1 VPADIR
7 LPEETVSAPA
17 ASGPAAGR
25 GDEALREQLHR
36 TSELVAA
43 QRLPEAELE
52 LLRAQADAPH
62 DLRILKLLALVRF
75 KLGRLAEA
83 RQIYREAAQ
92 IAPEDAAIRLNLGL
106 IALKLDWFEEAVT
119 ELEATVRLR
128 PEDRRAWSYLG
139 YACARTGARG
149 QAAAAFR
156 RAGQH
161 ELAAEMER
169 VATTSFSASAEDGT
183 DAAESDRARATDAG
197 PVTPRPELRTQA
209 SDAVMPTQSSPAS
222 GSGEIVSLSAF
233 ALARMLAPPP
243 APTPMAW
250 LGRGVLRF
258 AATGETYVRES
269 ALLAAFGGADLLPAR
284 RRMRGHLLGETL
296 TSQGGRFLRLAGNGD
311 LWLSPRRPGRA
322 LFALSLE
329 RDVLYLRD
337 EHVMAWGDELVW
349 EWGRVPGGGPSLLQ
363 FRGTGRVVVT
373 AAPDELVAVRLSE
386 GDSLAVLAWRL
397 VGWVGRVVAQSL
409 VGREGESGD
418 AYVTCAGVG
427 VVLLSKHGE
436 STQSDHGS
444 TQPCDDGAGTD
455 RPGGPVLHRQ
465 LQPGP

>member
-1 VPADIR
+1 MPADIH
-7 LPEETVSAPA
+7 LPEESVSAA
-17 ASGPAAGR
+17 AIPGPAAGR
-25 GDEALREQLHR
+25 EDDVLREQLHR
-36 TSELVAA
+36 TSELVVA

-62 DLRILKLLALVRF
+62 DLRVLKLLALVRF

-92 IAPEDAAIRLNLGL
+92 IAPDDAAIRLNLGL

-169 VATTSFSASAEDGT
+169 VATTSASASEEAGVGAVAPDH
-183 DAAESDRARATDAG
+183 ARAADTGSA
-197 PVTPRPELRTQA
+197 TPRPELRTQVL
-209 SDAVMPTQSSPAS
+209 DAVMPAPPSPAP

-233 ALARMLAPPP
+233 ALARMLAPAPEP
-243 APTPMAW
+243 AALAW
-250 LGRGVLRF
+250 LGQGVVRF
-258 AATGETYVRES
+258 AASSETYVRES
-269 ALLAAFGGADLLPAR
+269 ALLAALGGVELLPAR
-284 RRMRGHLLGETL
+284 RRMRGHLLGDTL
-296 TSQGGRFLRLAGNGD
+296 TSQGEQFLRLAGNGD
-311 LWLSPRRPGRA
+311 LWLSSWRPGRA

-337 EHVMAWGDELVW
+337 EQVVAWGDELVW
-349 EWGRVPGGGPSLLQ
+349 EWGRVPGGGPALLQ

-373 AAPDELVAVRLSE
+373 AGSEELVAVRLGE
-386 GDSLAVLAWRL
+386 GDSLAVLGRRL
-397 VGWVGRVVAQSL
+397 CGWVGRVVAQSL
-409 VGREGESGD
+409 ARPENQIGD

-436 STQSDHGS
+436 PTQPDHGS
-444 TQPCDDGAGTD
+444 AQPGDNSAGAD
-455 RPGGPVLHRQ
+455 RPGGSVLHR
-465 LQPGP
+465 

>member
-1 VPADIR
+1 MS
-7 LPEETVSAPA
+7 VSAL
-17 ASGPAAGR
+17 SGAAAGR
-25 GDEALREQLHR
+25 EDDALLQQLRR
-36 TSELVAA
+36 TSELVVA

-62 DLRILKLLALVRF
+62 DLRVLKLLALVRF

-106 IALKLDWFEEAVT
+106 IALKLDWFDEAVT
-119 ELEATVRLR
+119 ELETTVRLR
-128 PEDRRAWSYLG
+128 PDDRRAWSYLG

-169 VATTSFSASAEDGT
+169 VASTSFSASEEEATGAVEP
-183 DAAESDRARATDAG
+183 DRARATDQG
-197 PVTPRPELRTQA
+197 PATPRPELRTQVLD
-209 SDAVMPTQSSPAS
+209 SVVPARP
-222 GSGEIVSLSAF
+222 GPAPGPGEIVALSAF
-233 ALARMLAPPP
+233 ALARMLAPAPEP
-243 APTPMAW
+243 APLSW
-250 LGRGVLRF
+250 LGQGVLRF
-258 AATGETYVRES
+258 AATNDSYVRES
-269 ALLAAFGGADLLPAR
+269 ALLAALGGVELLPAR
-284 RRMRGHLLGETL
+284 RRMRGQLLGETL

-311 LWLSPRRPGRA
+311 LWLSPWRPGRA
-322 LFALSLE
+322 LFALSLD

-337 EHVMAWGDELVW
+337 EHVVAWGDELVW
-349 EWGRVPGGGPSLLQ
+349 EWGRVPGGGPTLLQ

-409 VGREGESGD
+409 VGREGEPGD

-436 STQSDHGS
+436 SARPNHGS
-444 TQPCDDGAGTD
+444 TQRRDDGAGAD
-455 RPGGPVLHRQ
+455 RPGGSVLHR
-465 LQPGP
+465 

>member
-1 VPADIR
+1 MPADID
-7 LPEETVSAPA
+7 LPEESVSAPA
-17 ASGPAAGR
+17 TPGHGAVR
-25 GDEALREQLHR
+25 DDQALREQLHR
-36 TSELVAA
+36 TSELVVA

-52 LLRAQADAPH
+52 LLRAQAEAPH
-62 DLRILKLLALVRF
+62 DLRVLKLLALVRF

-92 IAPEDAAIRLNLGL
+92 IAPDDAAIRLNLGL

-128 PEDRRAWSYLG
+128 PDDRRAWSYLG

-169 VATTSFSASAEDGT
+169 VTTTSSSAPGEEGT
-183 DAAESDRARATDAG
+183 AVVAPDPARAADMG
-197 PVTPRPELRTQA
+197 PATPRPELRAQVF
-209 SDAVMPTQSSPAS
+209 DALTPAPP
-222 GSGEIVSLSAF
+222 GPAHEAGEIVSLSAF
-233 ALARMLAPPP
+233 TLARMLAPAPEP
-243 APTPMAW
+243 APLAW
-250 LGRGVLRF
+250 LGQGVLRF
-258 AATGETYVRES
+258 AATGETFVRES
-269 ALLAAFGGADLLPAR
+269 ALLAALGGVVLLPAR

-296 TSQGGRFLRLAGNGD
+296 TSQDGRFLRLAGAGD
-311 LWLSPRRPGRA
+311 LWLSPWRPGGA

-329 RDVLYLRD
+329 RDVLYLCD
-337 EHVMAWGDELVW
+337 EHVVAWGDELVW
-349 EWGRVPGGGPSLLQ
+349 EWGRVPGGGPALLQ

-373 AAPDELVAVRLSE
+373 AAPDELVAARLSE
-386 GDSLAVLAWRL
+386 GDSLAVLGRRL
-397 VGWVGRVVAQSL
+397 LGWVGRVVAQGMA
-409 VGREGESGD
+409 GREGDPAD
-418 AYVTCAGVG
+418 AYVTCSGVG

-444 TQPCDDGAGTD
+444 AQPRDDVAGAD
-455 RPGGPVLHRQ
+455 RPGGSVLHR
-465 LQPGP
+465 

>member
-1 VPADIR
+1 VSANID
-7 LPEETVSAPA
+7 LPEESVSAPA
-17 ASGPAAGR
+17 LSEPAAGR
-25 GDEALREQLHR
+25 EDGALREQLHR
-36 TSELVAA
+36 TSELVVA

-52 LLRAQADAPH
+52 LLRAQAESPH
-62 DLRILKLLALVRF
+62 DLRVLKLLALVRF

-106 IALKLDWFEEAVT
+106 IALKLDWFDEAVT
-119 ELEATVRLR
+119 ELETTVRLR

-169 VATTSFSASAEDGT
+169 VATTSSSASEEDGT
-183 DAAESDRARATDAG
+183 AMVQPDRARAAEMG
-197 PVTPRPELRTQA
+197 PATPRPELRSQVL
-209 SDAVMPTQSSPAS
+209 DAVMPAEPGPVP

-233 ALARMLAPPP
+233 AMARMLAPAPEP
-243 APTPMAW
+243 APLAW

-258 AATGETYVRES
+258 AATSETYVRES
-269 ALLAAFGGADLLPAR
+269 ALLAALGGVELLPAR

-311 LWLSPRRPGRA
+311 LWLSPWRPGCA
-322 LFALSLE
+322 LLALSLD

-337 EHVMAWGDELVW
+337 EHVVAWGDELVW
-349 EWGRVPGGGPSLLQ
+349 EWGRVPGGGPALLQ
-363 FRGTGRVVVT
+363 FRGTGRVVVS
-373 AAPDELVAVRLSE
+373 AGPDELVAVRLSE
-386 GDSLAVLAWRL
+386 GDSLAVLGWRL
-397 VGWVGRVVAQSL
+397 LGWVGRVVAQSMA
-409 VGREGESGD
+409 GRDGEPGD

-436 STQSDHGS
+436 STQPDHGPA
-444 TQPCDDGAGTD
+444 QPRNDGAGAD
-455 RPGGPVLHRQ
+455 RTGGSVLHR
-465 LQPGP
+465 

>member
-1 VPADIR
+1 VPGDIH
-7 LPEETVSAPA
+7 LPEESISAVA
-17 ASGPAAGR
+17 ISGPGAGR
-25 GDEALREQLHR
+25 EDDVLREQLHR
-36 TSELVAA
+36 TSELVVA

-62 DLRILKLLALVRF
+62 DLRVLKLLALVRF

-106 IALKLDWFEEAVT
+106 IALKLDWFDEAVT
-119 ELEATVRLR
+119 ELETTVRLR

-139 YACARTGARG
+139 YACARTGARA

-169 VATTSFSASAEDGT
+169 VATTSASAAEDAGVG
-183 DAAESDRARATDAG
+183 AVEAERARAVDVG
-197 PVTPRPELRTQA
+197 PATPRPELRTQVL
-209 SDAVMPTQSSPAS
+209 DGVMPVPPSPAP

-233 ALARMLAPPP
+233 ALARMLAPAPEP
-243 APTPMAW
+243 AALAW
-250 LGRGVLRF
+250 LGHGVVHF
-258 AATGETYVRES
+258 AASNETYVRES
-269 ALLAAFGGADLLPAR
+269 ALLAALGGVELVPAR
-284 RRMRGHLLGETL
+284 RRMRGHLLGEAMTA
-296 TSQGGRFLRLAGNGD
+296 QGER
-311 LWLSPRRPGRA
+311 WRPGRA
-322 LFALSLE
+322 LYALSLE

-337 EHVMAWGDELVW
+337 EQVVAWGDELVW
-349 EWGRVPGGGPSLLQ
+349 EWGRVPGGGPALLQ

-373 AAPDELVAVRLSE
+373 AGPDEVVAVRLSE
-386 GDSLAVLAWRL
+386 GDSLAVPGRRL
-397 VGWVGRVVAQSL
+397 CGWVGRVVAQSL
-409 VGREGESGD
+409 TRREAQSSD

-436 STQSDHGS
+436 PP
-444 TQPCDDGAGTD
+444 QPDYGPAQRGDDSAGAD
-455 RPGGPVLHRQ
+455 RSGGAVLHR
-465 LQPGP
+465 

>member
-1 VPADIR
+1 M
-7 LPEETVSAPA
+7 SAPA
-17 ASGPAAGR
+17 ASGPADGR
-25 GDEALREQLHR
+25 GDDPLLEQLRR
-36 TSELVAA
+36 TSELVVA

-62 DLRILKLLALVRF
+62 DLRVLKLLALVRF

-106 IALKLDWFEEAVT
+106 IALKLDWFDEAVT
-119 ELEATVRLR
+119 ELDTTVRLR
-128 PEDRRAWSYLG
+128 PDDRRAWSYLG
-139 YACARTGARG
+139 YACARTGARA

-169 VATTSFSASAEDGT
+169 VATTSSSASEVEEMG
-183 DAAESDRARATDAG
+183 AAEPDRERAADMG
-197 PVTPRPELRTQA
+197 PATPRPALRTQA
-209 SDAVMPTQSSPAS
+209 LDAVALAQPDPAP

-233 ALARMLAPPP
+233 ALARMLAPAAEA
-243 APTPMAW
+243 APLAW
-250 LGRGVLRF
+250 LGQGILRF
-258 AATGETYVRES
+258 AATSETYVRES
-269 ALLAAFGGADLLPAR
+269 ALLAALGGVELLAAQ
-284 RRMRGHLLGETL
+284 RRMRGHLLSEAL
-296 TSQGGRFLRLAGNGD
+296 TAQGGRFLRLAGNGD
-311 LWLSPRRPGRA
+311 LWLSPWRPGRA
-322 LFALSLE
+322 LFALSLD

-337 EHVMAWGDELVW
+337 EHVVAWADELVW
-349 EWGRVPGGGPSLLQ
+349 EWGRVPGGGPALLQ

-373 AAPDELVAVRLSE
+373 TGPDELVAVRVSE
-386 GDSLAVLAWRL
+386 GDSLAVLGCRL
-397 VGWVGRVVAQSL
+397 IGWVGRVVAQ
-409 VGREGESGD
+409 GMAAREGEPGG

-436 STQSDHGS
+436 STQPDYRSA
-444 TQPCDDGAGTD
+444 QPRDDGASAD